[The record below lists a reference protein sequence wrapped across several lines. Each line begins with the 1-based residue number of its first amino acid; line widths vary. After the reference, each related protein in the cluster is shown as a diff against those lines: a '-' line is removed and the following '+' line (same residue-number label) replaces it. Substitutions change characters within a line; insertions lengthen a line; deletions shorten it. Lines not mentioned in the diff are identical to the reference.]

1 MARNANGLPAA
12 KSGSA
17 HGIESMMQVTSF
29 KTWLTLWIVGGVLVG
44 LVLWSIFGSL
54 PERIDGE
61 GMLRA
66 AGGVQQ
72 IRAAA
77 AGQIRRIDI
86 KVNDLVKEDQ
96 IVGTLAAASM
106 DENVKAAQAKYD
118 EAIRQYDLDRA
129 RDSTAIAQLQAE
141 RARKA
146 GIVQSTRKELAAA
159 EENLQKKLI
168 RVDDR
173 DAVKRRYD
181 FALADVAAVDD
192 QIRSRQ
198 TNIARSASRVESARV
213 ELERV
218 FSTTTRMS
226 EMKSSV
232 TGRIVNVLRKAGDIV
247 RPGEAIAEIESAAG
261 GAELVA
267 VGFIGARAGKKIAKG
282 QPVVVSVYQF
292 RPEEFGKLIGVVDS
306 VSEFPESPATIAKE
320 MKESEIE
327 EASYRVTVALQTD
340 PSTFTKFAWTNG
352 VGPGEAIRS
361 GTRIKVE
368 VQTRARAPITLIFPE
383 KRQKAAPV
391 TTQAGNRQPGS

>member
-1 MARNANGLPAA
+1 MARKGKGPAA
-12 KSGSA
+12 VSPA
-17 HGIESMMQVTSF
+17 APHGIDALMQVTSF
-29 KTWLTLWIVGGVLVG
+29 KTWLTLWIIGGLLLGV
-44 LVLWSIFGSL
+44 VLWSVFGSL
-54 PERIDGE
+54 PERIDGD

-77 AGQIRRIDI
+77 AGQVRRIDI
-86 KVNDLVKEDQ
+86 KVNDVVAVDQ

-118 EAIRQYDLDRA
+118 EAIRQYDMDRT
-129 RDSTAIAQLQAE
+129 RDSAAIAQLQAE

-146 GIVQSTRKELAAA
+146 AIVQSTRTELATA
-159 EENLQKKLI
+159 EANLTKGLI
-168 RVDDR
+168 RADDR

-181 FALADVAAVDD
+181 FALSDVSGVDD

-198 TNIARSASRVESARV
+198 SNIARSGMRVEAARV

-218 FSTTTRMS
+218 FKTTTQMS

-232 TGRIVNVLRKAGDIV
+232 AGRIVNVLRKPGDIV

-267 VGFIGARAGKKIAKG
+267 VGFIKARAGRKVAKG
-282 QPVVVSVYQF
+282 QPVVVAVSQF

-327 EASYRVTVALQTD
+327 EACYRVTVTLQPD
-340 PSTFTKFAWTNG
+340 PSTPTKFAWTNG

-361 GTRIKVE
+361 GTRVNVE

-383 KRQKAAPV
+383 KRQKATPAAAPAV
-391 TTQAGNRQPGS
+391 AGQPGS